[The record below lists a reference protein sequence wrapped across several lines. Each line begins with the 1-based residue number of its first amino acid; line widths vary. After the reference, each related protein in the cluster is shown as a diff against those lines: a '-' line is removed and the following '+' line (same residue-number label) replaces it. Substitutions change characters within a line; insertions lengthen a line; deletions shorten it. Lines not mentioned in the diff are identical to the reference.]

1 MVTAGVDLRARLF
14 IIAPLLALAL
24 AACGSKSPLY
34 VPDPAEDAAVFDG
47 GMDAG
52 IDAGPD
58 SGRDAGT
65 DGGPI
70 PDECIELPFMDPPS
84 ELRVSFTARIL
95 TADVFFL
102 VDVTGSMG
110 EEIDQIRERLRD
122 EIIPGLAA
130 EIPDVR
136 FGVGHFADF
145 PEGDYGS
152 EGDQVFRLLQA
163 ETLEIGRVQSAVDRL
178 PLQGGLDFPESMTEA
193 LYLTAT
199 GEQMG
204 RFVPAASCPAGTL
217 GYPCFRADGS
227 RIILAFTD
235 APTHNGPGGREA
247 YEGIRPRPHTYE
259 ETVNEL
265 RAIGAKVLGLHSGD
279 PEFDAGGR
287 EDLEAFARDTGAVR
301 EDGTPVV
308 LDIGR
313 DGSLLSSSAVEA
325 VRTLVDE
332 VPIGDVSVLIEDYDG
347 DDMDVTAFV
356 DRVVALSS
364 TPSDGAVNLG
374 DSFADV
380 RPGTRL
386 VFQILLRNDEIPQTD
401 EPQSFLMNV
410 VLRGDGVTRLQ
421 ETLVQIVV
429 PAIGGGTVCPGS

>member
-1 MVTAGVDLRARLF
+1 MAGVDLRARLLS
-14 IIAPLLALAL
+14 IASLLAL

-34 VPDPAEDAAVFDG
+34 VPDPIEDASVADG

-52 IDAGPD
+52 L
-58 SGRDAGT
+58 DAGT
-65 DGGPI
+65 DAGLDAGVDGGPM
-70 PDECIELPFMDPPS
+70 PDECIDLPFMDPPT

-95 TADVFFL
+95 SADVFFL

-110 EEIDQIRERLRD
+110 EEIDQIRDRLRED
-122 EIIPGLAA
+122 IIPGLAA

-145 PEGDYGS
+145 PESDYGS
-152 EGDQVFRLLQA
+152 EGDEVFRLLQA
-163 ETLEIGRVQSAVDRL
+163 ETRDIGLVQSAVDRL

-193 LYLTAT
+193 LYQTAT
-199 GEQMG
+199 GEGIG
-204 RFVPAASCPAGTL
+204 RFVTPASCPAGSL
-217 GYPCFRADGS
+217 GYPCFRNEGS
-227 RIILAFTD
+227 RIVLAFTD
-235 APTHNGPGGREA
+235 APTHEGPGGREA
-247 YEGIRPRPHTYE
+247 YRGVRPRPHTYE
-259 ETVNEL
+259 EAINQL

-279 PEFDAGGR
+279 PDFDAGGR
-287 EDLEAFARDTGAVR
+287 DDLEAFARDTGAVR

-308 LDIGR
+308 FDIGR
-313 DGSLLSSSAVEA
+313 DGSMLSSSVIEA

-332 VPIGDVSVLIEDYDG
+332 VPIGDVSVLIEDVDG
-347 DDMDVTAFV
+347 DDVDVTTFV
-356 DRVVALSS
+356 DAVVALRA
-364 TPSDGAVNLG
+364 TPADGAVNLG

-386 VFQILLRNDEIPQTD
+386 EFQILLRNDFIEQTD
-401 EPQSFLMNV
+401 EPQSFFMNV

-429 PAIGGGTVCPGS
+429 PARGGGTVCPP